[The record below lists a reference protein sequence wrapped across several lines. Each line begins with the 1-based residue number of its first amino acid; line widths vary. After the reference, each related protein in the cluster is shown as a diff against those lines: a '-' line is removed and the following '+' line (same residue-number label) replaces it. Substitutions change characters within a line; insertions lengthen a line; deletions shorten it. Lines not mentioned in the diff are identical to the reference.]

1 MKLLTRTAVA
11 LLAAVT
17 LTASG
22 PVPGSAVPKNPDDK
36 TILHVLNRMGF
47 GARPGDVER
56 VREMGLTAYID
67 RQLHPDRIP
76 YEEMAARLSNLETVN
91 KSTRQL
97 ASEYF
102 EPAMR
107 ARREAKQETAKTAE
121 KNPST
126 QDEGKPARTPEQME
140 AARKAREVVVEL

>member
-1 MKLLTRTAVA
+1 MRILARALTVAVSATVA
-11 LLAAVT
+11 LG
-17 LTASG
+17 ASG
-22 PVPGSAVPKNPDDK
+22 PKSAVPKNPDDK
-36 TILHVLNRMGF
+36 TILHVLNRIGF

-76 YEEMAARLSNLETVN
+76 DEEMAARLSTLETVN

-121 KNPST
+121 KNPS
-126 QDEGKPARTPEQME
+126 
-140 AARKAREVVVEL
+140 